1 MLIARRYRVTGR
13 VQGVG
18 FRLFTE
24 RAALA
29 EGLGGFVRNQRDGS
43 VEVLVEGDADAVFR
57 FEQALRMGP
66 AGARV
71 DEVDVYEERPTG
83 RTPIFLMR
91 G

>member
-1 MLIARRYRVTGR
+1 MIVARRYRVRGR

-18 FRLFTE
+18 FRFFTE

-29 EGLGGFVRNQRDGS
+29 EGLHGWVRNADDGS
-43 VEVLVEGDADAVFR
+43 VEIEVEGDAEAVDR
-57 FEQALRMGP
+57 FERAIHRGP

-71 DEVDVYEERPTG
+71 TGVDVQDMPPALRATG
-83 RTPIFLMR
+83 FMVR